1 MVGEGGWGGARGG
14 LVVMVRTPAL
24 TLRRYDYDAIAEWL
38 SNKQTDPSTNQPL
51 SVDQLC
57 PNRTVRSNAHPN
69 SAPSPSLLP

>member
-1 MVGEGGWGGARGG
+1 MGGRSGGDGEE
-14 LVVMVRTPAL
+14 MVRTPAL

-57 PNRTVRSNAHPN
+57 PNRTVRSNPHPN
-69 SAPSPSLLP
+69 SSPSPSLLP